1 MKLNRKIFA
10 IGLCTGLL
18 ATTMTFGQHK
28 SKHYHKPV
36 AKPRAT
42 VPAGI
47 TFTATQQVQIR
58 KSFYFLYMLERK
70 GDAHDIVQKDAVF
83 NTIAT
88 ERATRLQTA
97 LSTCTNAACL
107 GEALEWT
114 PDEIRRTGD
123 EFVQLVSTNN
133 DMTEMVQRLK
143 VVNRYP
149 VYDEENDTA
158 YIRKVWGD
166 IARGMNHIYE
176 VYLQG
181 ERPRYAAID
190 SASIQPSDLPAVK
203 TGLQHKMGGSFYRQ
217 SLQAALTALEVNGRD
232 EATRYEP
239 LYAGRNAAAF
249 KSSRLIYW
257 NAYKYSVILV
267 PGAGPGKKGQSM
279 DSVGMYRCKLAVEAY
294 NNKLAPYIVV
304 SGGHVHPYKTPF
316 CEAVEMKKYL
326 MTKLGIP
333 DSAIIIEPHARHTT
347 TNIRN
352 TERLMYLFNMP
363 ATKPGL
369 IITDPM
375 QSLMIEKMAPRF
387 VKEIGYVPYK
397 EMERVD
403 DTTNRFLPDEKAWQ
417 EDPND
422 PLDP

>member
-1 MKLNRKIFA
+1 MNIRRKIFA
-10 IGLCTGLL
+10 GSLLTGLL
-18 ATTMTFGQHK
+18 ATTMTFAQHK
-28 SKHYHKPV
+28 SKKYHKPV
-36 AKPRAT
+36 AKKAA
-42 VPAGI
+42 PAVSGLS
-47 TFTATQQVQIR
+47 FTATQQVQIR
-58 KSFYFLYMLERK
+58 KSFYMLYLLERK
-70 GDAHDIVQKDAVF
+70 GDAHDIVQKDAVL
-83 NTIAT
+83 NRIAAD
-88 ERATRLQTA
+88 RAARLQQSLA
-97 LSTCTNAACL
+97 TCTNAACL

-114 PDEIRRTGD
+114 PDEIARTGD

-133 DMTEMVQRLK
+133 DMAEFVQRMK
-143 VVNRYP
+143 VVARYP
-149 VYDEENDTA
+149 VYNNESDTA
-158 YIRKVWGD
+158 FIRKAWGD
-166 IARGMNHIYE
+166 VAQGMNHIYA

-181 ERPRYAAID
+181 QKPRYANID
-190 SASIQPSDLPAVK
+190 SFSLKPSDLPAIK
-203 TGLQHKMGGSFYRQ
+203 TGLQRKMGGAFYRQ
-217 SLQAALTALEVNGRD
+217 SIQAAVTALEVNGRN

-239 LYAGRNAAAF
+239 LYKGENAAAF
-249 KSSRLIYW
+249 AKSRFIYW
-257 NAYKYSVILV
+257 NAYKNSVILV
-267 PGAGPGKKGQSM
+267 PGAGPGKKGQSL
-279 DSVGMYRCKLAVEAY
+279 DSTGVYRCKLAVEAY

-326 MTKLGIP
+326 VNTLGIS
-333 DSAIIIEPHARHTT
+333 DSAVIIEPHARHTT

-375 QSLMIEKMAPRF
+375 QSLMIEKMEPRF
-387 VKEIGYVPYK
+387 IKELGYVPYK

-403 DTTNRFLPDEKAWQ
+403 ATTNRFLPDEKAWQ

>member
-10 IGLCTGLL
+10 TGLCTGLL
-18 ATTMTFGQHK
+18 AATMTFAQHK

-36 AKPRAT
+36 AKTRT
-42 VPAGI
+42 SVPAGPA
-47 TFTATQQVQIR
+47 FTATQQVQIR
-58 KSFYFLYMLERK
+58 KSFYFLYLLERK
-70 GDAHDIVQKDAVF
+70 GEPHDIVQKDAVF
-83 NTIAT
+83 NTIAA
-88 ERATRLQTA
+88 ERASRLQSA
-97 LSTCTNAACL
+97 LSTCTDAACI
-107 GEALEWT
+107 GRALEWT
-114 PDEIRRTGD
+114 PDEISRVGD
-123 EFVQLVSTNN
+123 EFVRLAGSNSE
-133 DMTEMVQRLK
+133 MTEMVQRLK

-149 VYDEENDTA
+149 VYNEDNDTT

-166 IARGMNHIYE
+166 VVAGMNHIYE

-190 SASIQPSDLPAVK
+190 SASLLPSDLPKVK
-203 TGLQHKMGGSFYRQ
+203 TGVQRNVGGAFYRQ
-217 SLQAALTALEVNGRD
+217 PLQAALTALEVNGRD

-239 LYAGRNAAAF
+239 LYAGSNAAAF

-279 DSVGMYRCKLAVEAY
+279 DSTGVYRCKLAVEAY

-363 ATKPGL
+363 ANKPGL

-397 EMERVD
+397 SLERLD
-403 DTTNRFLPDEKAWQ
+403 ETTNRFLPDEKAWQ

>member
-10 IGLCTGLL
+10 TGLVAGLL
-18 ATTMTFGQHK
+18 ATTMTFAQHK

-36 AKPRAT
+36 AKSKPT
-42 VPAGI
+42 VPAGLA
-47 TFTATQQVQIR
+47 FTATQQVQIR

-70 GDAHDIVQKDAVF
+70 GESHDIVQQDAVL
-83 NTIAT
+83 NTIAA

-97 LSTCTNAACL
+97 LNNCTDAACL

-114 PDEIRRTGD
+114 PGEIRSVGD
-123 EFVQLVSTNN
+123 ELVNLVNTNG
-133 DMTEMVQRLK
+133 DMMEMVQRLK

-149 VYDEENDTA
+149 VYDEEKDTT

-166 IARGMNHIYE
+166 VVLAMNHIYE

-181 ERPRYAAID
+181 QQPRYAAID
-190 SASIQPSDLPAVK
+190 SASVTPSDLPAIK
-203 TGLQHKMGGSFYRQ
+203 TGLTRKAGGAFYRQ
-217 SLQAALTALEVNGRD
+217 SLLAALTALEVNGRD

-239 LYAGRNAAAF
+239 LYAGSNKAAF
-249 KSSRLIYW
+249 TRSRSIYW

-279 DSVGMYRCKLAVEAY
+279 DSVGVYRCKLAVEAY

-326 MTKLGIP
+326 MTKLDIP
-333 DSAIIIEPHARHTT
+333 DSVIIIEPHARHTT

-363 ATKPGL
+363 AAKPGL

-375 QSLMIEKMAPRF
+375 QSMMIERMGPRF
-387 VKEIGYVPYK
+387 VKEIGYIPYK
-397 EMERVD
+397 SMERVD
-403 DTTNRFLPDEKAWQ
+403 DTTNRFLPDEKAWH

>member
-10 IGLCTGLL
+10 IGLCTGLM
-18 ATTMTFGQHK
+18 AATMTFAQHK

-36 AKPRAT
+36 AKPRTT

-70 GDAHDIVQKDAVF
+70 GEPHDIVQKDAVF
-83 NTIAT
+83 NAIAA
-88 ERATRLQTA
+88 ERAARLQSA
-97 LSTCTNAACL
+97 LSTCTDAACL

-114 PDEIRRTGD
+114 PGETSRVGD
-123 EFVQLVSTNN
+123 EFVQLVSNN
-133 DMTEMVQRLK
+133 SEMAEMVQRLK

-149 VYDEENDTA
+149 VYNEENDTA

-166 IARGMNHIYE
+166 VVTGMNHIYG

-181 ERPRYAAID
+181 DRPRYPAID
-190 SASIQPSDLPAVK
+190 SISLQAADVPAVK
-203 TGLQHKMGGSFYRQ
+203 TGLQRKAGGAFYRQ
-217 SLQAALTALEVNGRD
+217 SLLAALTALEVNGRD

-239 LYAGRNAAAF
+239 LYAGDNTAAF
-249 KSSRLIYW
+249 KSARLINW

-279 DSVGMYRCKLAVEAY
+279 DSVGMYRCKLAVAAY
-294 NNKLAPYIVV
+294 NSKLAPYIVV

-326 MTKLGIP
+326 VAKLGIP

-369 IITDPM
+369 IITDQM

-387 VKEIGYVPYK
+387 MKEIGYVPYK
-397 EMERVD
+397 ELERVD
-403 DTTNRFLPDEKAWQ
+403 ETTNRFLPDEKAWQ

>member
-10 IGLCTGLL
+10 SGLVTGLL
-18 ATTMTFGQHK
+18 ATTMTFAQHK

-36 AKPRAT
+36 AKPKT
-42 VPAGI
+42 TLSAGLS
-47 TFTATQQVQIR
+47 FTATQQIQIR

-70 GDAHDIVQKDAVF
+70 GEPHDIVQKDAVF
-83 NTIAT
+83 NTVAA
-88 ERATRLQTA
+88 ERATRLQSA
-97 LSTCTNAACL
+97 LSSCKDAACI
-107 GEALEWT
+107 GQALEWT
-114 PDEIRRTGD
+114 PGEISRVGD
-123 EFVQLVSTNN
+123 ELVRLVNTNS

-149 VYDEENDTA
+149 VYDAYHDTA
-158 YIRKVWGD
+158 YIRQVWTD
-166 IARGMNHIYE
+166 VVAGMNHIYA

-181 ERPRYAAID
+181 ESPRYAAID
-190 SASIQPSDLPAVK
+190 SASLQPADLPKIKA
-203 TGLQHKMGGSFYRQ
+203 GLQRNVGGAFYRQ
-217 SLQAALTALEVNGRD
+217 SLQAALTALDVNGRD

-239 LYAGRNAAAF
+239 LYAGSNAAAF
-249 KSSRLIYW
+249 KRARLVYW

-267 PGAGPGKKGQSM
+267 PGAGPGKKGQSL
-279 DSVGMYRCKLAVEAY
+279 DSTGVYRCKLAVEAY

-304 SGGHVHPYKTPF
+304 SGGHVHPYKTPY

-326 MTKLGIP
+326 MTKLDIP

-363 ATKPGL
+363 PSKPGL

-375 QSLMIEKMAPRF
+375 QSLMIEKMAARF

-403 DTTNRFLPDEKAWQ
+403 NTTNRFLPDEKAWQ

>member
-42 VPAGI
+42 VPARI

-70 GDAHDIVQKDAVF
+70 GDTHDIVQKDAVF

-123 EFVQLVSTNN
+123 EFVQLVNTNN
-133 DMTEMVQRLK
+133 YMTEMVQRLK

-166 IARGMNHIYE
+166 IAKGMNHIYE

-249 KSSRLIYW
+249 KRSRLIYW

-279 DSVGMYRCKLAVEAY
+279 DSVGMYRCRLAVEAY

>member
-10 IGLCTGLL
+10 TGLVAGLL
-18 ATTMTFGQHK
+18 ATTMTFAQHK
-28 SKHYHKPV
+28 SKHYRKPV
-36 AKPRAT
+36 ARPRPT
-42 VPAGI
+42 VPAGLA
-47 TFTATQQVQIR
+47 FTTIQQVQIR
-58 KSFYFLYMLERK
+58 KSFYFLYLLERK
-70 GDAHDIVQKDAVF
+70 GEAHDIVQKDAVL
-83 NTIAT
+83 NSIAAD
-88 ERATRLQTA
+88 RATRLQSA
-97 LSTCTNAACL
+97 LNSCTNAACL

-114 PDEIRRTGD
+114 PDEIRRVGD
-123 EFVQLVSTNN
+123 QLVNLVNTNS
-133 DMTEMVQRLK
+133 DMTEMVKRLK

-158 YIRKVWGD
+158 YIRKVWLD
-166 IARGMNHIYE
+166 VVTGMNHIYE

-181 ERPRYAAID
+181 QKPRYAAID
-190 SASIQPSDLPAVK
+190 SASLQPSDLPKVK
-203 TGLQHKMGGSFYRQ
+203 AGLLRKMDGAFYRQ
-217 SLQAALTALEVNGRD
+217 SLQGALTALEVNGRD

-239 LYAGRNAAAF
+239 LYAGSNAAAF
-249 KSSRLIYW
+249 KRSRLIYW

-267 PGAGPGKKGQSM
+267 PGAGPGKKGQSI
-279 DSVGMYRCKLAVEAY
+279 DSVGVYRCKMAVAAY
-294 NNKLAPYIVV
+294 NEKLAPYIVV

-316 CEAVEMKKYL
+316 SEAVEMKKYL
-326 MTKLGIP
+326 VTKLGIP
-333 DSAIIIEPHARHTT
+333 DSAVIIEPHARHTT

-363 ATKPGL
+363 AAKPGL

-375 QSLMIEKMAPRF
+375 QSMMIERMGPRF
-387 VKEIGYVPYK
+387 VKEIGYIPYK
-397 EMERVD
+397 SMERVD